1 MLNNTK
7 LEIHTEVATEALEK
21 RAVAHLGSIQQ
32 DAANAPE
39 MDQNNSM
46 QRRLRRQSRN
56 RRNTPSSLG
65 LWCSVNPKTQVQR
78 GHKPLAARQR
88 LEGIVALSQEA
99 LTQQVVACVHAL
111 RVLTR
116 TLITALHSLGIEP
129 LFLHE
134 CALC

>member
-7 LEIHTEVATEALEK
+7 LEIHTEVKTEALDK

-65 LWCSVNPKTQVQR
+65 LW
-78 GHKPLAARQR
+78 
-88 LEGIVALSQEA
+88 
-99 LTQQVVACVHAL
+99 
-111 RVLTR
+111 RV
-116 TLITALHSLGIEP
+116 SMW
-129 LFLHE
+129 
-134 CALC
+134 